1 MNKPTISPLAKK
13 RFINWFLENWELRGD
28 APQKILSYLQKHDS
42 NLNNV
47 KIIENGSF
55 LRPLLVISSIETP
68 MPPSLLITY
77 KKIITK
83 TADILKYLSG
93 LKKEQLYLTLY
104 FPGRENCLPF
114 LDILEEIP
122 IPLEEEKIKSFQIDL
137 EILLLT
143 EEAKNEEIRN
153 KIMTEIDQALAT
165 GQKDKFLRLAKELK
179 KI

>member
-13 RFINWFLENWELRGD
+13 RFINWFIENWELRGD
-28 APQKILSYLQKHDS
+28 APQKILSYLQKKDS
-42 NLNNV
+42 SLNNV

-55 LRPLLVISSIETP
+55 LRPLLVISSLETG

-77 KKIITK
+77 KKMITK
-83 TADILKYLSG
+83 TEDILEYLSG
-93 LKKEQLYLTLY
+93 LKSEKLYLTLY

-114 LDILEEIP
+114 LDVVEEIP

-137 EILLLT
+137 EILLLI
-143 EEAKNEEIRN
+143 EEAKNEENRS
-153 KIMTEIDQALAT
+153 KIMAEIDQALAT
-165 GQKDKFLRLAKELK
+165 GQKDKFLRLVKELK